1 MTESEVIPPNS
12 ILIEKSV
19 LSCCLQEKALF
30 FKLLSEGVSED
41 YFFDGL
47 CKAVFTSLQK
57 LSDEEGA
64 FDVILVIHECQNIIK
79 EGESDKLDGE
89 VASKVMKLRGVLSVT
104 QSFDKYASELKQ
116 LHWQR
121 KAFFHASDILSGKD
135 LPNTDE
141 LEKSLSDLAT
151 EIQTSRISGKTKTSK
166 NMANLLEGFVEEFRE
181 KYSNK
186 ELPGMSTGI
195 KIIDDVTGGLRN
207 TQFWIIGGATSSG
220 KSALALQMSLS
231 ALKQDKRVGIV
242 SLEMSGESIIG
253 RMISASEGI
262 DYDIIYNPHKY
273 QLTKGQLKQMKY
285 ANERFMDFKLEVNDE
300 GQVKMEDID
309 GVVADMEKNGDLD
322 MLVIDHMHLLS
333 ADQTENK
340 RHLELSKIS
349 GLGKAIAMKK
359 NIPVV
364 MPCQLNEDGKIRDSR
379 AIADDPDVILFIRGN
394 HIWLEKN
401 RNGMRYIE
409 LPLQLVGNRMLFM
422 TPLTPT

>member
-1 MTESEVIPPNS
+1 
-12 ILIEKSV
+12 
-19 LSCCLQEKALF
+19 
-30 FKLLSEGVSED
+30 
-41 YFFDGL
+41 
-47 CKAVFTSLQK
+47 
-57 LSDEEGA
+57 
-64 FDVILVIHECQNIIK
+64 
-79 EGESDKLDGE
+79 
-89 VASKVMKLRGVLSVT
+89 
-104 QSFDKYASELKQ
+104 
-116 LHWQR
+116 
-121 KAFFHASDILSGKD
+121 
-135 LPNTDE
+135 
-141 LEKSLSDLAT
+141 
-151 EIQTSRISGKTKTSK
+151 
-166 NMANLLEGFVEEFRE
+166 
-181 KYSNK
+181 
-186 ELPGMSTGI
+186 MSTGI

-207 TQFWIIGGATSSG
+207 TQFWILGGATSSG

-285 ANERFMDFKLEVNDE
+285 ANERFMNFKLEVNDE

-309 GVVADMEKNGDLD
+309 SVVADMERNGDLD

-379 AIADDPDVILFIRGN
+379 AIADDPDVILFIRDG
-394 HIWLEKN
+394 HIWVEKTVTVCVMSSCHCN
-401 RNGMRYIE
+401 WWVIE
-409 LPLQLVGNRMLFM
+409 CYS
-422 TPLTPT
+422 